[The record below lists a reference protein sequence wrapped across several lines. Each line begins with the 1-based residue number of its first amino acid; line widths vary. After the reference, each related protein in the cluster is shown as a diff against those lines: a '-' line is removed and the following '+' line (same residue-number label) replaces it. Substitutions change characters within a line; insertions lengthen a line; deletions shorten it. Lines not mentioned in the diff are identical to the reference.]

1 MLWRFCSVTEAVHQ
15 QPTAYGTI
23 GAGITGFAGA
33 QQFILPGF
41 RERYAGCKT
50 QCRCRGACHTA
61 SADLKE
67 LPSADLHGLLLVST
81 LSRPIYIR
89 LLRVQGVGVIFLC
102 GRGRKG
108 PELAQFPSIQEGFVT
123 EYHNVGVCVLIW
135 LRESEKTQQKEI
147 ENVTNI
153 TGVRQIEL
161 WRRDDLQHPRLDEV
175 AEEVPV
181 ALVYNGISHV
191 VMMASPKDLEYFA
204 LGFSLSEGIIESPR
218 DIFGMDVVPS
228 CNGLEVQIEL
238 SSRRFMGLKE
248 RRRALAGR
256 TGCGVCGVEQLN
268 DIGKPVQPLPFTQT
282 FDLNK
287 LDDALRHLNDF
298 QPVGQLTGCT
308 HAAAWMLPSGE
319 LVGGHEDVGRHVA
332 LDKLLGRRSQEGE
345 SWQQGA
351 VLVSSRASYEMVQK
365 SAMCGVEILFAVSA
379 ATTLA
384 VEVAERCNLTLVG
397 FCKPGRATVYTHPQ
411 RLSN

>member
-1 MLWRFCSVTEAVHQ
+1 M
-15 QPTAYGTI
+15 I
-23 GAGITGFAGA
+23 
-33 QQFILPGF
+33 
-41 RERYAGCKT
+41 
-50 QCRCRGACHTA
+50 
-61 SADLKE
+61 
-67 LPSADLHGLLLVST
+67 
-81 LSRPIYIR
+81 
-89 LLRVQGVGVIFLC
+89 
-102 GRGRKG
+102 
-108 PELAQFPSIQEGFVT
+108 
-123 EYHNVGVCVLIW
+123 
-135 LRESEKTQQKEI
+135 
-147 ENVTNI
+147 NVTSSRLIN
-153 TGVRQIEL
+153 L
-161 WRRDDLQHPRLDEV
+161 WRREDLQHPQPDEV

-191 VMMASPKDLEYFA
+191 VMMASPKDLEHFA
-204 LGFSLSEGIIESPR
+204 VGFSLSEGIIDSPR
-218 DIFGMDVVPS
+218 EIYGMDVVPS

-282 FDLNK
+282 FNLAR
-287 LDDALRHLNDF
+287 LDQALRHLKDF

-308 HAAAWMLPSGE
+308 HAAAWVMPSGE
-319 LVGGHEDVGRHVA
+319 LAGGHEDVGRHVA
-332 LDKLLGRRSQEGE
+332 LDKLLGRRAAEGE
-345 SWQQGA
+345 SWLPGA

-397 FCKPGRATVYTHPQ
+397 FCKPGKATIYTHPQ
-411 RLSN
+411 RLIAE